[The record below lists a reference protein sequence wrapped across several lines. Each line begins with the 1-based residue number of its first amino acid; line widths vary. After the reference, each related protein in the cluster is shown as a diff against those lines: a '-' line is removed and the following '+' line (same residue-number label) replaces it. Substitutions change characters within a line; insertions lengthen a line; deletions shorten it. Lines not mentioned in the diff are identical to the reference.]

1 LGLTLAGSKGQKGDE
16 LPRNGLS
23 LCEFFYTEA
32 ATPNYLIMHVQFSS
46 GVTIMT
52 ARIKVYGKK

>member
-23 LCEFFYTEA
+23 LCEFFFIDFTKDSKYNTLHA
-32 ATPNYLIMHVQFSS
+32 GHINVKVKQSS
-46 GVTIMT
+46 PQ
-52 ARIKVYGKK
+52 